1 MNFFKRVN
9 KTMKLICSFTSHQ
22 KPSITNCLSL
32 SELPINKCSISIM
45 IAAGGATGRFISGLE
60 LLQRLHKS
68 LIKNDKYPVI
78 SQSLHKFFIKKKNNK
93 SVFQISKFGLKR
105 LDHHFFT
112 TLHNLSH
119 WKLCQAQIHMHVER
133 YILHSYSFKFL
144 TTNTLSCKLIYMR

>member
-1 MNFFKRVN
+1 MEGQDWHQRQTNINFFKRVN

-45 IAAGGATGRFISGLE
+45 VAAGRATGRFISGLE

-78 SQSLHKFFIKKKNNK
+78 SQSLHKFFIKKKKHK
-93 SVFQISKFGLKR
+93 SVFQISKFGFKR
-105 LDHHFFT
+105 HDHHFFT
-112 TLHNLSH
+112 TLHLV
-119 WKLCQAQIHMHVER
+119 KP
-133 YILHSYSFKFL
+133 
-144 TTNTLSCKLIYMR
+144 KLICM